1 MNKKRRQLD
10 TPLMRVQRILKVAL
24 IQSKRSLQRSYK
36 LLKNMR
42 KLRFQKTKKKQK
54 ATIK

>member
-1 MNKKRRQLD
+1 
-10 TPLMRVQRILKVAL
+10 MRAQRILKVAL

-36 LLKNMR
+36 LLKNMM